1 MKRSISIIL
10 CGIIVISSVFGLS
23 TGAYA
28 READI
33 VQTGMG
39 TDYHLYQSKEDIS
52 ATNDLADSQ
61 TVTFKRGSYTY
72 SSTDIYNLLYY
83 GYIVASSSETS
94 GLSPYKESGLTLDAI
109 KAKNK
114 WEGTFDSSLGTFSVI
129 ISDPGVYYG
138 LYLHERLESTG
149 FGYYSFDYK
158 DHHFNYWITEY
169 PVYAYKTTLDPN
181 GGEAAY
187 SYLITVNT
195 PYKETTQISPYY
207 WQTNIVYTENECSF
221 PVPTRE
227 GYTCI
232 GWSEDKNDT
241 SGVWSVMPEDN
252 RTYYAIWSKNVIL
265 GDVDGNGEA
274 DTADATHV
282 QRKATMLTVPF
293 SDADMKAGDVDG
305 SGELTV
311 VDATFIQRYA
321 THVKVPYPIGEE
333 KSV

>member
-28 READI
+28 GEADI

-39 TDYHLYQSKEDIS
+39 TDYHLNLSKDEIS
-52 ATNDLADSQ
+52 ATNDLDDSQ

-72 SSTDIYNLLYY
+72 SSTDIYNRFSF
-83 GYIVASSSETS
+83 GYIVASSSATS
-94 GLSPYKESGLTLDAI
+94 GLSPYKDSGLNLEKI
-109 KAKNK
+109 KANK
-114 WEGTFDSSLGTFSVI
+114 VWAGTFNDTTWTFDVTISS
-129 ISDPGVYYG
+129 PGVYYG
-138 LYLHERLESTG
+138 LYLHERKENAPFTSL
-149 FGYYSFDYK
+149 DYK
-158 DHHFNYWITEY
+158 DTHFFYYITEY

-181 GGEAAY
+181 GGEADY